1 MKEFAIENRTKS
13 REFSFRVNDISSN
26 PEIINKRGLI
36 AFNFRIVGE
45 EFYQGKFEEQK
56 KSWRGQVSVVNK
68 KISKLSLINNGNKG
82 LSLDYSLS
90 NWELEINKNPD
101 SFLNF
106 KQGFQDN
113 LFKGNNLPSKFIEI
127 LNSTDGFLYVA
138 TANDFYLSNLKIK
151 TDLGGKIKS
160 ATKRVFNK
168 YINDQKTKLKKQLQ
182 EKLSKKKSEITK
194 KVKGQQKK
202 LKTKL
207 DRWSKELK
215 SKLKV

>member
-1 MKEFAIENRTKS
+1 M
-13 REFSFRVNDISSN
+13 SS
-26 PEIINKRGLI
+26 I
-36 AFNFRIVGE
+36 
-45 EFYQGKFEEQK
+45 
-56 KSWRGQVSVVNK
+56 K

-151 TDLGGKIKS
+151 TDLGGKIK
-160 ATKRVFNK
+160 AAIKRVFNK
-168 YINDQKTKLKKQLQ
+168 YINDQKQNLKNNSKIILQ
-182 EKLSKKKSEITK
+182 KRNLKSLE

-202 LKTKL
+202 LKL
-207 DRWSKELK
+207 NLIVGLK
-215 SKLKV
+215 S